1 MPKRKEKKRQQ
12 KLDQVMGPIYSR
24 IPINWGQRCAFFFT
38 NVHRVKYKKNDR
50 VHFLLRNKGITIVGG

>member
-12 KLDQVMGPIYSR
+12 KLGQVMGPIYSR

-38 NVHRVKYKKNDR
+38 NVHRVKFKKNDR
-50 VHFLLRNKGITIVGG
+50 VHFY